1 MTLKLLHN
9 SKIAA
14 TFLIIPGKGNTAVIV
29 ILSWI
34 LFLGSNT
41 IGIKRVCLSSNG
53 SCSVYVH
60 HACCSKIIAVS
71 IQTQPAGLR
80 FAVCGTEIIPLA
92 SNLAKAFLITDSAGL
107 GKIIDISIYSLKS
120 GIHNTCAGIKIAG
133 ISLRIREPAGKHLT
147 IALEITFL
155 FLSCGLPALYHSAG
169 SAGKI
174 IFLTL

>member
-41 IGIKRVCLSSNG
+41 IGIKRVGLSSNG

-80 FAVCGTEIIPLA
+80 FAICGTKIIPLA
-92 SNLAKAFLITDSAGL
+92 SNLAKAFLITD
-107 GKIIDISIYSLKS
+107 
-120 GIHNTCAGIKIAG
+120 